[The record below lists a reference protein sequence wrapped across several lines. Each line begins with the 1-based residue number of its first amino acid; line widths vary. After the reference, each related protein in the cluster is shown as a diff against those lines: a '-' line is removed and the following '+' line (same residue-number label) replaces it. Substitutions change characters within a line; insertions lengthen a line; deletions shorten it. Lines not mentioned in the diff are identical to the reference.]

1 MGAAMTLQVRQFEI
15 EARMIACRL
24 QATTP
29 AICDGRLLRVDC
41 CSRRGRGSNASYEA
55 SSHKFFAPIDDKTIL
70 TAICL
75 IRLFLERREPRIGL
89 VVEGGFKAEM
99 QQRVN
104 ERKLRLSKRLRAY
117 VRRPRR
123 GSKLRYRCE
132 GAKNNAG

>member
-70 TAICL
+70 TAIYL

-89 VVEGGFKAEM
+89 GC
-99 QQRVN
+99 RVKN
-104 ERKLRLSKRLRAY
+104 SY
-117 VRRPRR
+117 VRRTLIR
-123 GSKLRYRCE
+123 SAVSDTLKSFVIVEC
-132 GAKNNAG
+132 